1 VGKIDRTTRSG
12 GTISLDDPNAGELVT
27 CAGCGSVRTGDDFE
41 GRAIRLLV
49 VVGPEAPE
57 PGRTLDTALC
67 ADCLSEAI
75 AILFGPRSCGCRR
88 APSAPSRA
96 SSAPSRPPG
105 SAPAAPA

>member
-75 AILFGPRSCGCRR
+75 AILFGRR
-88 APSAPSRA
+88 HVQAGGAVEDLADHPLGLDPYSPQ
-96 SSAPSRPPG
+96 
-105 SAPAAPA
+105 